1 MGKIFQPNWPKKQA
15 GVASVISN
23 KIDLK
28 LKSIKTDKEG
38 HFILVIGK
46 IHKKKSQYWTS
57 MSQIQGHPHM

>member
-1 MGKIFQPNWPKKQA
+1 MGKNFQLNGPKKQA
-15 GVASVISN
+15 GVGILLSN
-23 KIDLK
+23 ILDLH
-28 LKSIKTDKEG
+28 LKPIERDKEG